1 MRGRDVKTIA
11 GGFGAPESARWF
23 DGALSFVDHEQRT
36 VNRLTDDGVEE
47 MAGFARPMSIGFRP
61 DGDLLV
67 ADIDTT
73 MATSTLHVYRQG
85 HRVDS
90 IDLSAFG
97 AANDMT
103 VDRHGR
109 AYIDVFRPPPRD
121 DADAMRRW
129 EPVGQVL
136 LVPVDGEPRV
146 VAEDIMAANGIGISP
161 DGRTLVVGE
170 TWRPDGTF
178 ADTRLFGFDV
188 SPDGS
193 LSNRRVVTT
202 VADGCCDGLCFDA
215 EGAVW
220 LSTASGGEV
229 LRVLDG
235 IVVDRIRVPDEKWP
249 LACALGGPGMTTL
262 YICAVTP
269 PPRANIEVFPSGW
282 DLTAIRQ
289 GFVEAVEVD
298 VPGVQQGRNGS
309 EM

>member
-136 LVPVDGEPRV
+136 
-146 VAEDIMAANGIGISP
+146 
-161 DGRTLVVGE
+161 LVVGE

>member
-1 MRGRDVKTIA
+1 MRERDVKTIA
-11 GGFGAPESARWF
+11 AGFAAPESARWF
-23 DGALSFVDHEQRT
+23 DGALWFVDQERRT
-36 VNRLTDDGVEE
+36 VNRLTDDGVDELT
-47 MAGFARPMSIGFRP
+47 GFARPMSIGFRP
-61 DGDLLV
+61 DDDLLV
-67 ADIDTT
+67 ADIDTP

-90 IDLSAFG
+90 IDLSEFG
-97 AANDMT
+97 PANDMT
-103 VDRHGR
+103 VDRQGR
-109 AYIDVFRPPPRD
+109 AYIDVFRPPRRD
-121 DADAMRRW
+121 DEEAMSRW

-146 VAEDIMAANGIGISP
+146 VAEDITAANGIGISP

-170 TWRPDGTF
+170 TWRPDGAF

-188 SPDGS
+188 ATDGS
-193 LSNRRVVTT
+193 LSHRRVIAT

-235 IVVDRIRVPDEKWP
+235 VVVDRVRLPDEKWP
-249 LACALGGPGMTTL
+249 LACALGGPDMTTL

-269 PPRANIEVFPSGW
+269 PPSADPQVFPSGW
-282 DLTAIRQ
+282 DLSAICE
-289 GFVEAVEVD
+289 GFIEAVDVH
-298 VPGVQQGRNGS
+298 VPGVDLV
-309 EM
+309 